1 MVESLGNIWLGKFE
15 LIHNIILAESRLSV
29 SLEDSI
35 SALEMNMKGQQFDLY
50 DKTFNEI
57 YSQQNHSQ
65 FAIKDIKVEIF
76 SFFF

>member
-1 MVESLGNIWLGKFE
+1 MVESLGIIWLGNFE
-15 LIHNIILAESRLSV
+15 LVYNIILAESRLSV

-50 DKTFNEI
+50 DRTFNEI

-76 SFFF
+76 F